1 MGDVSGLSAGKMGK
15 FGFGIALIVVGW
27 ELLTADYGLKMT
39 VCNVGQG
46 LGVIISQG
54 STQIVYDFG
63 PDNKKMVICLA
74 KTMKLDRRIELA
86 IVSHEDTDHIG
97 GMKEV
102 EKYYHI
108 EQKYYAK
115 DLAVNDKFR
124 IGKML
129 FDIRWPP
136 ALTGDGNKDSVVVE
150 ATLDNKK
157 ILLMGDVTKEEE
169 DRMVWRK
176 MLRPVDYLVVA
187 HHGSGGSTGEN
198 LLEMV
203 KPKTAIISVGKNTF
217 GHPSEE
223 VLGRLKAKNIEI
235 LRTDKVGNVI
245 IRTD

>member
-1 MGDVSGLSAGKMGK
+1 MGK

-63 PDNKKMVICLA
+63 PDNKKMVTCLA

-86 IVSHEDTDHIG
+86 IVSHEDSDHVG
-97 GMKEV
+97 GMAEV

-115 DLAVNDKFR
+115 DLAVNDRFR
-124 IGKML
+124 VGKME

-136 ALTGDGNKDSVVVE
+136 ALTGDSNKDSVVVE
-150 ATLDNKK
+150 ATLDDKK

-176 MLRPVDYLVVA
+176 MVGPVDYLVVG

-203 KPKTAIISVGKNTF
+203 QPKVAIISVGKNTF

-223 VLGRLKAKNIEI
+223 VVKRLEEKRIEI
-235 LRTDKVGNVI
+235 LRTDEMGAIEIKN
-245 IRTD
+245 DL